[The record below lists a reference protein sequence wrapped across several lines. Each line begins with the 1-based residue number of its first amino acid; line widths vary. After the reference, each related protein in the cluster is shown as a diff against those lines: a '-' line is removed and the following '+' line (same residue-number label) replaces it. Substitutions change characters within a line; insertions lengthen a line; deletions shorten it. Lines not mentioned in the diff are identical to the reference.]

1 MTVVLIIINILFTTV
16 GQLLLKYA
24 AIKNSKLF
32 LATGYFLFVLV
43 VVASYFLMKLI
54 ELKYF
59 TVIMSLNYLTVFFLS
74 AYVFKEEINKTKLIG
89 VFLIIFGIIIFSFGG
104 HFNEFI

>member
-32 LATGYFLFVLV
+32 LATGYILFVLV

-54 ELKYF
+54 DLKYF
-59 TVIMSLNYLTVFFLS
+59 TIIMSLNYLTVFLLS
-74 AYVFKEEINKTKLIG
+74 AWIFKEELNKVKITGAFLVVIG
-89 VFLIIFGIIIFSFGG
+89 IVIFSFGG
-104 HFNEFI
+104 QV

>member
-24 AIKNSKLF
+24 AIKNNSKLF

-54 ELKYF
+54 DLKYF
-59 TVIMSLNYLTVFFLS
+59 TVIMSLNYVTVFLLS
-74 AYVFKEEINKTKLIG
+74 AWIFKEELNKVKITG
-89 VFLIIFGIIIFSFGG
+89 VFLVIIGIVIFSFGG
-104 HFNEFI
+104 QV

>member
-32 LATGYFLFVLV
+32 LASGYFLFVLV
-43 VVASYFLMKLI
+43 VVASYFLMKLL

-59 TVIMSLNYLTVFFLS
+59 TVIMSLNYLTVFLLS
-74 AYVFKEEINKTKLIG
+74 AWMFKEELNKVKITG
-89 VFLIIFGIIIFSFGG
+89 VFLIIIGIVIFSFGG
-104 HFNEFI
+104 QL